1 MRFFITLSAVLLIVI
16 VFALIPYKTQCIATE
31 SSAAVQNSASGRNM
45 EEALKF
51 LDEMGSREAAS
62 ALTRAY
68 KEGRIRVGNPPSPS
82 SITDKGAEER
92 VIFIP
97 ASLIQAESSQ
107 DKVRNF
113 AATEKLARS
122 LLFESAVSRNDRD
135 PWFVYT
141 LAAQNGES
149 YYRWKAWVLTLREM
163 GKWTNTLLA
172 SYQATS
178 RENRGALYDIVNR
191 ARVIYGDKIEC
202 LDSLLKED
210 CMDQSEQ
217 HSFRQW
223 KKMLES
229 LDKELGKVRSEI
241 ESGGETDLAHFAW
254 DAFWGWGSVFSNIVK
269 GDTTERRLDIKE
281 WSVKFSIDAEAKM
294 GDIAYSCLPQVPQK
308 QNVVYS
314 FALTGP
320 VPGKVFEMGMTNRTD
335 QPLSLSLPAG
345 LILIPS
351 DSNMGR
357 LIVGEASSAGA
368 VSYETVKQ
376 SIFVYAMDYGKDA
389 QRAAADPNLDWK
401 PLPDRALT
409 SKLDRIITT
418 VKRLSISE
426 KFQQSVMEP
435 DAYRTE
441 ITQRSIWYSL
451 TRGTGQEVGKESLRQ
466 DLEKRWKA
474 LPQKE
479 RPRYEDKVRMVD
491 LMWSCVEL
499 AVKEAEQPAPSAKPA
514 DDDSWDSW

>member
-1 MRFFITLSAVLLIVI
+1 MSALMHCQ
-16 VFALIPYKTQCIATE
+16 TQCIASE
-31 SSAAVQNSASGRNM
+31 GGAAGQSSAAGRNI
-45 EEALKF
+45 EDALKF
-51 LDEMGSREAAS
+51 LDEMGSREAAA
-62 ALTRAY
+62 ALTKAY
-68 KEGRIRVGNPPSPS
+68 REGRIRVGAPPPQS
-82 SITDKGAEER
+82 SAADSGREER
-92 VIFIP
+92 TLFIP
-97 ASLIQAESSQ
+97 EAVMQTESSQ
-107 DKVRNF
+107 DKLKSF
-113 AATEKLARS
+113 AAAEKLARS
-122 LLFESAVSRNDRD
+122 LLFESALSRNDRD

-163 GKWTNTLLA
+163 GKWTGTLLA

-178 RENRGALYDIVNR
+178 RENRGALYDIINK

-202 LDSLLKED
+202 LDNLLKED
-210 CMDQSEQ
+210 CVDKSDQ

-223 KKMLES
+223 RKMLES
-229 LDKELGKVRSEI
+229 LNKELGKVRSEI

-281 WSVKFSIDAEAKM
+281 WSVKFSIDAEATM
-294 GDIAYSCLPQVPQK
+294 GDMAYSCLPKVPQK

-320 VPGKVFEMGMTNRTD
+320 VPGKVFEMGMTNKTD

-345 LILIPS
+345 LVLVS
-351 DSNMGR
+351 QDSQASR

-368 VSYETVKQ
+368 MPYETWKQ
-376 SIFVYAMDYGKDA
+376 SIFVYAMDYGKDT
-389 QRAAADPNLDWK
+389 QGAAATQALEWK
-401 PLPDRALT
+401 PMPDRDLT
-409 SKLDRIITT
+409 AKLDRIITT
-418 VKRLSISE
+418 AKRLSVNE
-426 KFQQSVMEP
+426 QYQQSVMAPE
-435 DAYRTE
+435 AYRNE

-451 TRGTGQEVGKESLRQ
+451 TKGTGQEVGKESLRL
-466 DLEKRWKA
+466 DLEKLWKA

-479 RPRYEDKVRMVD
+479 RPRYEDKARTVE
-491 LMWSCVEL
+491 LLWSCVEL
-499 AVKEAEQPAPSAKPA
+499 TVKEAEQPAPSTKPS